1 MRDTRLLY
9 SVMAAQAQR
18 DSSRILS
25 AEEGARLLLD
35 IFVTD
40 FQRQSG
46 EALRVQQLSGVWY
59 DRDRSQQDLVQAIAY
74 AKSHEWIDPLDE
86 AFRLTKAGY
95 QVGGSLSTHWMDERK
110 RRGVNR

>member
-9 SVMAAQAQR
+9 LVMAAQAQR

-25 AEEGARLLLD
+25 AEEGARLLLE

-59 DRDRSQQDLVQAIAY
+59 DRDRSQQDLMQAIAY

-110 RRGVNR
+110 RRGLNR